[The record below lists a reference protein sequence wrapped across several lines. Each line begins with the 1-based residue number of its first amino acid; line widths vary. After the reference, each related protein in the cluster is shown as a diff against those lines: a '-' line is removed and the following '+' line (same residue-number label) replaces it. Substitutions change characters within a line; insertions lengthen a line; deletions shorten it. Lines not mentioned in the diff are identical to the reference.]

1 MLWNSL
7 RKLDYVKWWTIKK
20 EIELSS
26 ICKFTYKFFFS
37 IVVQSLSHVQFCV
50 TPWTTACQASLSFTS
65 SLSLLKLMF
74 IESMMPSNH
83 LILIRPLLL
92 LPSIFPSIRVLSSE
106 LALCIGWPKYQSFS
120 ISPSSEYSGFNL
132 LAVQGTLRVFSSTTI
147 QKHQFFDAQPSLWS
161 NSYWKT
167 IALTTQ
173 NFVSKV
179 IYLLLNTLSR
189 FVIAFLPRSKHLL
202 ISCLQPPS
210 TMILEP
216 KKIKSVTVSTFSPS
230 ICHELMGLDAM
241 ILVFL
246 MLSFK
251 LAFSLSSFTPI
262 KRKSYPSGNQN
273 AIISANALYFILRTN
288 DIYWLCLSKSILK
301 IRFVFPKNF

>member
-1 MLWNSL
+1 ME
-7 RKLDYVKWWTIKK
+7 TK
-20 EIELSS
+20 EKSHKESHV
-26 ICKFTYKFFFS
+26 
-37 IVVQSLSHVQFCV
+37 VVQSLSQVSKLTLCYPMDCSRPGSSPRVCSNSCPLSHQCYLTISCSITFFSFC
-50 TPWTTACQASLSFTS
+50 LYSFPVS
-65 SLSLLKLMF
+65 GSFSGISYL
-74 IESMMPSNH
+74 H
-83 LILIRPLLL
+83 Q
-92 LPSIFPSIRVLSSE
+92 VV
-106 LALCIGWPKYQSFS
+106 KYWSFS
-120 ISPSSEYSGFNL
+120 ISPSSEYSGLISFRIDLFNL
-132 LAVQGTLRVFSSTTI
+132 LAAQGNLKSLLQHHSSKASSLRLLAFLMNQLSHPCMTI
-147 QKHQFFDAQPSLWS
+147 G
-161 NSYWKT
+161 KT
-167 IALTTQ
+167 IALTLWI
-173 NFVSKV
+173 FVSKV